1 MKNHALWIISYSFCQ
16 VCQQRNEN
24 IKMATKDRTLVAII
38 LFPKCLYQ
46 QEAVFFS
53 EVVIYK
59 KSPRSEDRGLAYSID
74 SDLCGDSILIILEHK
89 HEKFNACNNDRDI
102 QKNQ

>member
-1 MKNHALWIISYSFCQ
+1 MALILQ
-16 VCQQRNEN
+16 
-24 IKMATKDRTLVAII
+24 IKELPVSINKKP
-38 LFPKCLYQ
+38 F
-46 QEAVFFS
+46 FFS
-53 EVVIYK
+53 EVVTYK